1 MPFQLTQDVYPQTLT
16 STTPSVTTFTL
27 KDEFSSKQ
35 IRLVDLP
42 GHPRLK
48 DEFKKYVDDASAV
61 IFVVDIVALV
71 RNAGPIAE

>member
-1 MPFQLTQDVYPQTLT
+1 MQQLTQDVYPQTQT
-16 STTPSVTTFTL
+16 STTPSITSFALT
-27 KDEFSSKQ
+27 DEDGRSKH

-48 DEFKKYVDDASAV
+48 DEVTKYINEAAAV

-71 RNAGPIAE
+71 RNAVAVAE